1 MRCDICDKEYVG
13 RPAYILH
20 EGKMVWACPR
30 CAKKYGQIKPWEK
43 KEEPTIQV
51 SQPTAVEQPPVAQPM
66 GVEPPATPVKP
77 PEVAPIPTRTF
88 EEKVLEE
95 KGKPEVGLGISQ
107 EVCAALLEEL
117 RKMNQKLDTL
127 IELVNEL

>member
-43 KEEPTIQV
+43 REEAVAPVAEPKAAATPPTVEPAPTPPTI
-51 SQPTAVEQPPVAQPM
+51 
-66 GVEPPATPVKP
+66 KP
-77 PEVAPIPTRTF
+77 PEVAPIPPRP
-88 EEKVLEE
+88 EEKPVPPLEQE
-95 KGKPEVGLGISQ
+95 KRDMKLGMPQSVG
-107 EVCAALLEEL
+107 AALLEEL